1 MVMDFTPA
9 DHARIADAIRAAEA
23 RTSGEIV
30 CVLARSSGEYGH
42 VPALWSALFALAAPW
57 PLMALTELSA
67 QRIFLIQTAVFVAL
81 ALVFSIDH
89 FRMLLVP
96 RAVQRARAHRA
107 ALEQFYTRGLSR
119 TQQSNGVLIYVS
131 LAERYA
137 RIVADDGV
145 ASKVGQEAWRK
156 AIDALVGQIA
166 DGHLADGFVEAID
179 LCADVMS
186 KIYPAEASGANH
198 LPDHIYLV

>member
-1 MVMDFTPA
+1 MEFTPG

-30 CVLARSSGEYGH
+30 CVLARSSSEYGH

-67 QRIFLIQTAVFVAL
+67 QRIFLIQCAIFVAL
-81 ALVFSIDH
+81 LLLFSIDPL
-89 FRMLLVP
+89 RRLLVP

-119 TQQSNGVLIYVS
+119 TAERNGVLIYVS
-131 LAERYA
+131 LAEHYI
-137 RIVADDGV
+137 RIIADDGV
-145 ASKVGQEAWRK
+145 ASKVSQAAWRR
-156 AIDALVGQIA
+156 AVDALGSHIA
-166 DGHLADGFVEAID
+166 QDRIADGFVEAVE
-179 LCADVMS
+179 LCADVLAAH
-186 KIYPAEASGANH
+186 YPPDDAHNH
-198 LPDHIYLV
+198 LPDRIYLV

>member
-1 MVMDFTPA
+1 MVMEFTPT
-9 DHARIADAIRAAEA
+9 DHARIAEAIRHAEA

-67 QRIFLIQTAVFVAL
+67 QHIFLIQCAIFVAL
-81 ALVFSIDH
+81 LLVFSIEH

-119 TQQSNGVLIYVS
+119 TTERNGVLIYVS
-131 LAERYA
+131 LAEHYA
-137 RIVADDGV
+137 RIIADDGV
-145 ASKVGQEAWRK
+145 ASKVGQDAWRK
-156 AIDALVGQIA
+156 AIDALVSQIA
-166 DGHLADGFVEAID
+166 EEHVAEGFVEAIA
-179 LCADVMS
+179 LCADVLARHF
-186 KIYPAEASGANH
+186 PADDKTNH
-198 LPDHIYLV
+198 LPDRIYLV

>member
-1 MVMDFTPA
+1 MEFTPA

-67 QRIFLIQTAVFVAL
+67 QRIFLVQAAVFVVL
-81 ALVFSIDH
+81 LLVFSVDH
-89 FRMLLVP
+89 IRMLLVP

-107 ALEQFYTRGLSR
+107 ALEQFFTRGLSR
-119 TQQSNGVLIYVS
+119 TAQRNGVLIYVS

-137 RIVADDGV
+137 RIVADEGA
-145 ASKVGQEAWRK
+145 ASKVEQNEWRK
-156 AIDALVGQIA
+156 AIDALVAQIA
-166 DGHLADGFVEAID
+166 DDRLADGFIEAID
-179 LCADVMS
+179 LCADVLARH
-186 KIYPAEASGANH
+186 YPAAGADANR
-198 LPDHIYLV
+198 LPDRLYLV